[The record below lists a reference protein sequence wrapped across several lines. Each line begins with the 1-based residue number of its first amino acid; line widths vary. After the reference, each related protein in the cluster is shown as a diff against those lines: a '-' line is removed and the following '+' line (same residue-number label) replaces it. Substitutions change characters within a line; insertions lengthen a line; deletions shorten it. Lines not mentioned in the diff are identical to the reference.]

1 MSPYFRNL
9 LKSIGHDYMAPDA
22 RVYNT
27 KQYLDGG
34 RVGFGEGTRANQHSK
49 KRTVKELQKIIDNA
63 PQMPAGDKFLNM
75 NAKDLTGESVNAIK
89 YNRNPNYPG
98 RKKV

>member
-34 RVGFGEGTRANQHSK
+34 RVGFENGK
-49 KRTVKELQKIIDNA
+49 KVKTPDKTPEQYNKNLEQKIQLDNFD
-63 PQMPAGDKFLNM
+63 PKDRKLN
-75 NAKDLTGESVNAIK
+75 ASGGL
-89 YNRNPNYPG
+89 NYLMG
-98 RKKV
+98 L

>member
-34 RVGFGEGTRANQHSK
+34 RVGFGNGGGNFA
-49 KRTVKELQKIIDNA
+49 
-63 PQMPAGDKFLNM
+63 
-75 NAKDLTGESVNAIK
+75 AIE
-89 YNRNPNYPG
+89 
-98 RKKV
+98 RKKEKEVLIHLQSLIDFIKTWLLKI

>member
-34 RVGFGEGTRANQHSK
+34 RVGFENGK
-49 KRTVKELQKIIDNA
+49 KVKNIKQ
-63 PQMPAGDKFLNM
+63 
-75 NAKDLTGESVNAIK
+75 GESSLLQAEQRLENSLDDIDDFAK
-89 YNRNPNYPG
+89 G
-98 RKKV
+98 GLAKLLGE